1 MKTKTTQK
9 VSGMVKRHPDG
20 FGFFIPDDRSTP
32 DAYIPKP
39 DMRGIMTNDKVEVQI
54 KSEPGG
60 NRFRAKIIRV
70 TKRAFDN
77 VVGQVYILGD
87 GTPILADSCHSW
99 GADLKIECDETLE
112 KGTWV
117 AAQIKTFP
125 DHPKGFTGSLV
136 QVIGDGLNPSNDNI
150 RIIFSHQIPSEFS
163 KACLEEAKKLSPQT
177 IKDELKNRKDLRST
191 PFLTIDGA
199 TAKDFDDAVFVEKS
213 GAGFRCMVA
222 IADVSFYVEQGGPID
237 QDADERGTS
246 TYLPNFVNPM
256 LPEEL
261 SNELCSLKP
270 NVDRLA
276 YVADMQFDGS
286 GKLVKSDFYEAVIKS
301 HARVTYG
308 EAQEII
314 EGVEET
320 PHEHVR
326 DQILLAGD
334 FAKILQ
340 KRRFKNGS
348 LELEIPET
356 QVNVDDAGEVVDIAQ
371 TQRLF
376 AHKLIEEM
384 MLAANVAV
392 ASFFI
397 EKDIP
402 SVYRIHE
409 PPKPEMIDKLEV
421 YLSSLGADARL
432 QRPGQQKK
440 MTNALREFEGK
451 PEHKVLSLLTLR
463 SMSQAKYALDNVG
476 HFGLGFDNYTHFTSP
491 IRRYPDLMVHRQLK
505 AYSKSSKGYQKL
517 DEEKIAS
524 KATWFSACEQRSVKA
539 ERQLISIKKARF
551 MKKFLGEEFTGYISG
566 VAKFGVFVSLREY
579 DIDGL
584 VKIEELPNDYFKFE
598 EEFMKLVGE
607 RSGVEFKVG
616 DELKIQVAAVNEE
629 EGQIDFKPIFDQEY
643 LAEVNKLAK
652 KPKKEKW
659 TKDKKRKA
667 ALERGNKNSSGGS
680 ESKGKKS
687 GSKKKRSGKK
697 SSKSGSKKKS
707 SGSRSSRK
715 NSKKR

>member
-1 MKTKTTQK
+1 MKTKK

-32 DAYIPKP
+32 DAYISKP
-39 DMRGIMTNDKVEVQI
+39 DMRGIMTNDKVEVHI
-54 KSEPGG
+54 KPEPGG
-60 NRFRAKIIRV
+60 SRFRAKIVRV

-77 VVGQVYILGD
+77 VVGQVYLLGD
-87 GTPILADSCHSW
+87 GTPILADSSHSW
-99 GADLKIECDETLE
+99 GADLVIESEEDLE

-125 DHPKGFTGSLV
+125 DHPKGFTGKVV

-150 RIIFSHQIPSEFS
+150 RIIFAHQIPSEFS
-163 KACLEEAKKLSPQT
+163 KACLDEAKQLSPQT
-177 IKDELKNRKDLRST
+177 IKDELKNRKDLRKT
-191 PFLTIDGA
+191 PFITIDGE
-199 TAKDFDDAVFVEKS
+199 TAKDFDDAVFVEKAGS
-213 GAGFRCMVA
+213 GFKCLVA
-222 IADVSFYVEQGGPID
+222 IADVSFYVEQGGAID
-237 QDADERGTS
+237 IDADERGTS

-276 YVADMQFDGS
+276 YVADMNFDHS
-286 GKLVKSDFYEAVIKS
+286 GMLVKSDFYEAVIKS

-314 EGVEET
+314 EGVGKT

-326 DQILLAGD
+326 DQILLAAD

-356 QVNVDDAGEVVDIAQ
+356 QVNVDDAGEVIDVSQ

-392 ASFFI
+392 ASFFV
-397 EKDIP
+397 EKEIP

-421 YLSSLGADARL
+421 YLSSLGESVRI

-440 MTNALREFEGK
+440 MTKALRQFEGK
-451 PEHKVLSLLTLR
+451 PEHKVLSLLALR
-463 SMSQAKYALDNVG
+463 SMSQAKYSLDNIG
-476 HFGLGFDNYTHFTSP
+476 HFGLGFNNYTHFTSP

-505 AYSKSSKGYQKL
+505 AYHKASKAYQKM
-517 DEEKIAS
+517 DEEKISS

-551 MKKFLGEEFTGYISG
+551 MKKFLGEEFEGYISG

-584 VKIEELPNDYFKFE
+584 VKIDDLPNDYFVFE

-607 RSGVEFKVG
+607 RSGTEFKVG
-616 DELKIQVAAVNEE
+616 DELKIQVAGVNEE
-629 EGQIDFKPIFDQEY
+629 EGQIDFKPIFDEEY
-643 LAEVNKLAK
+643 LAQINKTAK

-659 TKDKKRKA
+659 TKDKKKKA
-667 ALERGNKNSSGGS
+667 ALARKKKSSSNK
-680 ESKGKKS
+680 KTGKKS
-687 GSKKKRSGKK
+687 KKNSGKKKAGSKKKRSG
-697 SSKSGSKKKS
+697 
-707 SGSRSSRK
+707 SRSSRK
-715 NSKKR
+715 KTGKKRSR